1 MSFPRNVSPLAQ
13 RIRYDIENLFRH
25 QYVHHPVY
33 FRETDFKPGSFIYNN
48 KERADEMLYFVK
60 ESGRLLDNI
69 LLKWKAEVS
78 ASLLITSFGRAW
90 RLGTSSLS
98 HSVQSDYIKYQERLG
113 LHKLEVLLVVQ
124 HISVMS
130 LFWHLYGPDDAAPTA
145 VHVLPS
151 SNGAFTQAQ
160 GCFIHNTLKC
170 LLACRSLS
178 GAGI

>member
-69 LLKWKAEVS
+69 LLKWKAE
-78 ASLLITSFGRAW
+78 R
-90 RLGTSSLS
+90 
-98 HSVQSDYIKYQERLG
+98 DYIKYQEWLG
-113 LHKLEVLLVVQ
+113 LHKLEITVRSWDLTKPERKALEA
-124 HISVMS
+124 
-130 LFWHLYGPDDAAPTA
+130 WGAA
-145 VHVLPS
+145 
-151 SNGAFTQAQ
+151 F
-160 GCFIHNTLKC
+160 
-170 LLACRSLS
+170 
-178 GAGI
+178 